1 MTKSVGKAAS
11 IWKRVGAD
19 MLPFADV
26 ASEKVPL
33 DRFLRLSMF
42 QMSVGM
48 AVVLLTGTLNRVM
61 IVELGVPAWLVAVMV
76 ALPLFFAPLR
86 ALIGFRSDIYESVLG
101 WKRVPFIWMGTLL
114 QFGGL
119 AIMPF
124 ALLILSGDTQGPV
137 WYGTAAAALAF
148 LLVGAGLHTTQ
159 TAGIA
164 LATDLAEESARPRVV
179 ALLFVMLLVGMFL
192 SSLVFGLLLKD
203 FSQLRLIELIQGAAV
218 VTMVLNLWALWKQEP
233 RVHRGRKKTSPEEK
247 PRFMEQWRKLQQDKA
262 ARRLLLAVGLGTAG
276 FAMQDILLE
285 PFGAEVLGLSVGGT
299 TFLTA
304 LLAGGMLLAFIVAAR
319 RLGLGVSPHRT
330 AGYGVLVG
338 VCGFAI
344 VSLVSMVQST
354 GLFALGVALI
364 GFGNGF
370 FAVGTLTASM
380 ALARKGNHGFV
391 IGAWGAVQATAAGLA
406 VAVGGGL
413 RDVFA
418 SLASSGALGEAMS
431 GAAAGYTFVYQI
443 EILMLF
449 ATLVVIGP
457 LATFVRQTNQLGTGK
472 IGLADLPN

>member
-1 MTKSVGKAAS
+1 MTSKGGRAAK
-11 IWKRVGAD
+11 IWKRVGMD

-33 DRFLRLSMF
+33 DRFLRLSLF

-86 ALIGFRSDIYESVLG
+86 ALIGFRSDVYESVLG

-124 ALLILSGDTQGPV
+124 ALLILSGDTQGPI

-164 LATDLAEESARPRVV
+164 LATDLATEEARPRVV
-179 ALLFVMLLVGMFL
+179 ALLFVMLLIGMFL
-192 SSLVFGLLLKD
+192 SSLVFGLLLRD

-233 RVHRGRKKTSPEEK
+233 RVRRKPTADAAEK
-247 PRFMEQWRKLQQDKA
+247 PRFIDQWRTLQKDRA
-262 ARRLLLAVGLGTAG
+262 ARRLLIAVGLGTAA

-304 LLAGGMLLAFIVAAR
+304 LLAGGMLLAFVVAAR
-319 RLGLGVSPHRT
+319 KLGRGMDRHRL
-330 AGYGVLVG
+330 AGYGVLIG
-338 VCGFAI
+338 VCGFAV
-344 VSLVSMVQST
+344 VSLVGMVHAT
-354 GLFALGVALI
+354 WLFAAGVALI
-364 GFGNGF
+364 GFGNGY

-380 ALARKGNHGFV
+380 ALSKHGNHGFV

-406 VAVGGGL
+406 VAIGGAL
-413 RDVFA
+413 RDIFA
-418 SLASSGALGEAMS
+418 GLAESGALGAALS
-431 GAAAGYTFVYQI
+431 GPAAGYTFVYQI

-449 ATLVVIGP
+449 ATLIVIGP
-457 LATFVRQTNQLGTGK
+457 LASFVRSKNQMDSGK
-472 IGLADLPN
+472 IGLAEFPN

>member
-1 MTKSVGKAAS
+1 MTSKASRAAR
-11 IWKRVGAD
+11 IWKRVGMD

-26 ASEKVPL
+26 ASERVPL
-33 DRFLRLSMF
+33 DRFLRLSLF

-86 ALIGFRSDIYESVLG
+86 ALIGFRSDVYESVLG

-124 ALLILSGDTQGPV
+124 ALLILSGDTQGPI

-164 LATDLAEESARPRVV
+164 LATDLATEEARPRVV
-179 ALLFVMLLVGMFL
+179 ALLFVMLLIGMFL
-192 SSLVFGLLLKD
+192 SSLVFGLLLRD

-218 VTMVLNLWALWKQEP
+218 VTMVLNLCALWKQEP
-233 RVHRGRKKTSPEEK
+233 RVRRKRTADAAEK
-247 PRFMEQWRKLQQDKA
+247 PRFIEKWRTLQKDRA
-262 ARRLLLAVGLGTAG
+262 ARRLLIAVGLGTAA

-304 LLAGGMLLAFIVAAR
+304 LLAGGMLLAFVVAAR
-319 RLGLGVSPHRT
+319 KLGRGMDQHRL
-330 AGYGVLVG
+330 AGYGVLIG
-338 VCGFAI
+338 VFGFAV
-344 VSLVSMVQST
+344 VSLVGMVHAT
-354 GLFALGVALI
+354 WLFAAGVALI
-364 GFGNGF
+364 GFGNGY
-370 FAVGTLTASM
+370 FAVGTLTATM
-380 ALARKGNHGFV
+380 ALSRQGNHGFV
-391 IGAWGAVQATAAGLA
+391 IGAWGAIQATAAGLA
-406 VAVGGGL
+406 VAVGGAL
-413 RDVFA
+413 RDIFA
-418 SLASSGALGEAMS
+418 GLAQSGALGAALS
-431 GAAAGYTFVYQI
+431 GPAAGYTFVYQI

-449 ATLVVIGP
+449 ATLIVIGP
-457 LATFVRQTNQLGTGK
+457 LASFVRNTNQMDSGK
-472 IGLADLPN
+472 IGLAEFPN

>member
-1 MTKSVGKAAS
+1 MTQKAGKAARV
-11 IWKRVGAD
+11 WKRLSAD

-76 ALPLFFAPLR
+76 GLPLLFAPLR

-124 ALLILSGDTQGPV
+124 ALLVLSGDTNGPV
-137 WYGTAAAALAF
+137 WYGTVAAALAF

-164 LATDLAEESARPRVV
+164 LATDLATEAARPRVV
-179 ALLFVMLLVGMFL
+179 ALLFVMLLIGMFL

-233 RVHRGRKKTSPEEK
+233 RIRRNQK
-247 PRFMEQWRKLQQDKA
+247 PATTPKPNFVEQWRTLQKDRS
-262 ARRLLLAVGLGTAG
+262 ARRLLVAVGLGTAG

-285 PFGAEVLGLSVGGT
+285 PFGAQVLGLSVGGT

-304 LLAGGMLLAFIVAAR
+304 LLAGGMLLAFLIAAR
-319 RLGLGVSPHRT
+319 KLGLGMSAHRL

-344 VSLVSMVQST
+344 LSLVSMVQST
-354 GLFALGVALI
+354 GLFAAGVALI

-380 ALARKGNHGFV
+380 ALAKQGNHGFV

-406 VAVGGGL
+406 VAVGGAL
-413 RDVFA
+413 RDVFTT
-418 SLASSGALGEAMS
+418 LAESGALGVAMT
-431 GAAAGYTFVYQI
+431 GPAAGYTFVYQI

-449 ATLVVIGP
+449 TTLVVIGP
-457 LATFVRQTNQLGTGK
+457 LATFVRQANQINTGK
-472 IGLADLPN
+472 IGLADFPN